1 MMFALVRAGLP
12 NSVAVLALAVVPI
25 VSLALS
31 ALSERADVAGYHN
44 PSVMLV
50 ADISTVADGV
60 PAIEE

>member
-31 ALSERADVAGYHN
+31 ALPERADVASYRN
-44 PSVMLV
+44 LSMTLMTEI
-50 ADISTVADGV
+50 DTVSDGV

>member
-31 ALSERADVAGYHN
+31 ALPERADVAGYHN

-50 ADISTVADGV
+50 AEISTVADGV